1 MSTCRYQKFSL
12 LFIPLLVISQGC
24 QNPAVTDVLNQ
35 VQAATP
41 SSQIKPKRSSN
52 TQQPVQTTSK
62 NLAQQFID
70 VHDLGKK
77 ITLHTDFGEFLGH
90 LPKGK
95 DKSRVYLAR
104 TDDFPLGSGYMGLDK
119 WDMALETGF
128 IDGLLDKGLTVAEK
142 LDHVNPRDPSEY
154 IGTSPQDAF
163 YMHGIN
169 LDDLNLIRSDIKAP
183 TLLTYQIMDFS
194 ESDLLVVA
202 YLRMVDIKSMK
213 VLTSGMIHVG
223 ERPSLPAEKEMN
235 AYNDAYDIVKSIGD
249 LPTSVFGKDVTL
261 GLLNS
266 DILNITGG
274 YKNAP
279 SKKAMAIENG
289 IITGLI
295 HNEKYK
301 DNQPVIM
308 EKTAGFKLKY
318 PPVYN
323 SIVFNTSP
331 ILYEQWSEFLS
342 ETNCSVL
349 MMYRHI
355 PDNGL
360 YIKLIDTK
368 SNGRIIYS
376 RAFVFN
382 GRTDEGIIENHNIV
396 AEQFKAN
403 VNIGLLKDKK
413 ILILDGDKQ
422 AVESQTYFQTQ
433 PTFNEMNL
441 SIEEGMM
448 TALVDEK
455 VSIYE
460 KLKTLYLKRPW
471 MYNEKIFNLNPL
483 YLDDWSQLKEFGVE
497 TLVVYNNLIPY
508 EQLSS
513 TSPDYKKVAIG
524 VRIIDINTGDILDVS
539 ELTNLN

>member
-1 MSTCRYQKFSL
+1 MSTCRYKPYLLFISL
-12 LFIPLLVISQGC
+12 LFISPGC
-24 QNPAVTDVLNQ
+24 QNGAVTDVMNP
-35 VQAATP
+35 VQAAQP
-41 SSQIKPKRSSN
+41 SQNSKRSGN
-52 TQQPVQTTSK
+52 TQPVQTTSDTP
-62 NLAQQFID
+62 AQQFID
-70 VHDLGKK
+70 IHDLGKK
-77 ITLHTDFGEFLGH
+77 ITLHSDFGEFLGH

-104 TDDFPLGSGYMGLDK
+104 IDDFPLGSGYMGLDK

-169 LDDLNLIRSDIKAP
+169 LADLDLIRSDIKAP

-194 ESDLLVVA
+194 KTDFTVVA
-202 YLRMVDIKSMK
+202 YLRMVDIKAMK
-213 VLTSGMIHVG
+213 VLTSGMIQVG
-223 ERPSLPAEKEMN
+223 ERVSLPAEKEMN
-235 AYNDAYDIVKSIGD
+235 AFNDAYDIVKSIGD

-266 DILNITGG
+266 DILNITGA

-295 HNEKYK
+295 HNENYK
-301 DNQPVIM
+301 DNEPVIM

-331 ILYEQWSEFLS
+331 ILYEEWSEFLA

-349 MMYRHI
+349 MMYRYI

-360 YIKLIDTK
+360 YLKLIDTK
-368 SNGRIIYS
+368 SNGRVIYS
-376 RAFVFN
+376 RAFVFH

-422 AVESQTYFQTQ
+422 AVESQTYFQIQ
-433 PTFNEMNL
+433 PSFNEMNL

>member
-1 MSTCRYQKFSL
+1 
-12 LFIPLLVISQGC
+12 
-24 QNPAVTDVLNQ
+24 
-35 VQAATP
+35 
-41 SSQIKPKRSSN
+41 
-52 TQQPVQTTSK
+52 
-62 NLAQQFID
+62 
-70 VHDLGKK
+70 
-77 ITLHTDFGEFLGH
+77 
-90 LPKGK
+90 
-95 DKSRVYLAR
+95 
-104 TDDFPLGSGYMGLDK
+104 
-119 WDMALETGF
+119 
-128 IDGLLDKGLTVAEK
+128 
-142 LDHVNPRDPSEY
+142 
-154 IGTSPQDAF
+154 
-163 YMHGIN
+163 
-169 LDDLNLIRSDIKAP
+169 
-183 TLLTYQIMDFS
+183 
-194 ESDLLVVA
+194 
-202 YLRMVDIKSMK
+202 
-213 VLTSGMIHVG
+213 
-223 ERPSLPAEKEMN
+223 
-235 AYNDAYDIVKSIGD
+235 
-249 LPTSVFGKDVTL
+249 
-261 GLLNS
+261 
-266 DILNITGG
+266 
-274 YKNAP
+274 
-279 SKKAMAIENG
+279 
-289 IITGLI
+289 
-295 HNEKYK
+295 
-301 DNQPVIM
+301 
-308 EKTAGFKLKY
+308 
-318 PPVYN
+318 
-323 SIVFNTSP
+323 
-331 ILYEQWSEFLS
+331 
-342 ETNCSVL
+342 
-349 MMYRHI
+349 MMYRYI

>member
-1 MSTCRYQKFSL
+1 MSACRYYQSLLIISL
-12 LFIPLLVISQGC
+12 LFISLGC
-24 QNPAVTDVLNQ
+24 QNAAVADDMNPD
-35 VQAATP
+35 QAARP
-41 SSQIKPKRSSN
+41 SQIIPKRSGN
-52 TQQPVQTTSK
+52 TQPVQTTSDAP
-62 NLAQQFID
+62 AQQFID
-70 VHDLGKK
+70 VHNLGKK
-77 ITLHTDFGEFLGH
+77 ITLHTNFGEFLGH

-104 TDDFPLGSGYMGLDK
+104 IDDFPLGSGYMGLDK

-154 IGTSPQDAF
+154 IGTSPQDGF

-169 LDDLNLIRSDIKAP
+169 LEDLDFIRSDIKAP
-183 TLLTYQIMDFS
+183 TLLTYQILDFS
-194 ESDLLVVA
+194 KTGLSVVA
-202 YLRMVDIKSMK
+202 YLRMVDIKAMK
-213 VLTSGMIHVG
+213 VLTSGMIQVG
-223 ERPSLPAEKEMN
+223 ESVSFPAEKEIN
-235 AYNDAYDIVKSIGD
+235 AFNDAYDIVKNIGD

-266 DILNITGG
+266 DILNITGA

-301 DNQPVIM
+301 DNEPVIM

-318 PPVYN
+318 PPVYK

-331 ILYEQWSEFLS
+331 ILYEEWSEFLA

-349 MMYRHI
+349 MMYRYI

-360 YIKLIDTK
+360 YLKLIDTK
-368 SNGRIIYS
+368 SNGRVLYS

-433 PTFNEMNL
+433 PSFNEMNL

>member
-1 MSTCRYQKFSL
+1 MSVYRYYPFLLIISL
-12 LFIPLLVISQGC
+12 LFISLGC
-24 QNPAVTDVLNQ
+24 QNAAVADDMNPD
-35 VQAATP
+35 QAARP
-41 SSQIKPKRSSN
+41 SQIIPKRSGN
-52 TQQPVQTTSK
+52 TQPVQTTS
-62 NLAQQFID
+62 NAPAQQFID
-70 VHDLGKK
+70 IHALGKK

-104 TDDFPLGSGYMGLDK
+104 IDDFPLGSGYMGLDK

-169 LDDLNLIRSDIKAP
+169 LADLDLIRSDIKAP

-194 ESDLLVVA
+194 KTDFTVVA
-202 YLRMVDIKSMK
+202 YLRMVDIKAMK
-213 VLTSGMIHVG
+213 VLTSGMIQVG
-223 ERPSLPAEKEMN
+223 ERVSLPAEKEMN
-235 AYNDAYDIVKSIGD
+235 AFNDAYDIVKSIGD

-266 DILNITGG
+266 DILNITGA

-301 DNQPVIM
+301 DNEPVIM

-331 ILYEQWSEFLS
+331 ILYEEWSEFLA

-349 MMYRHI
+349 MMYRYI

-360 YIKLIDTK
+360 YLKLIDTK
-368 SNGRIIYS
+368 SNGRVLYS

>member
-1 MSTCRYQKFSL
+1 MNK
-12 LFIPLLVISQGC
+12 
-24 QNPAVTDVLNQ
+24 

-41 SSQIKPKRSSN
+41 SPQTAPKRSSN
-52 TQQPVQTTSK
+52 TQPVQTTSDAP
-62 NLAQQFID
+62 AQQFID

-154 IGTSPQDAF
+154 IGTSPQDGF

-169 LDDLNLIRSDIKAP
+169 LEDLDFIRSDIKAP
-183 TLLTYQIMDFS
+183 TLLTYQILDFS
-194 ESDLLVVA
+194 KTGLTVVA
-202 YLRMVDIKSMK
+202 YLRMVDIKTMK
-213 VLTSGMIHVG
+213 VLTSGMIQVG
-223 ERPSLPAEKEMN
+223 ESVSFPAEKEIN
-235 AYNDAYDIVKSIGD
+235 AFNDAYDIVKNIGD

-266 DILNITGG
+266 DILNITGA
-274 YKNAP
+274 YNKNAP

-295 HNEKYK
+295 HNQKYK
-301 DNQPVIM
+301 DNEPVIM

-331 ILYEQWSEFLS
+331 ILYEEWSEFLA

-349 MMYRHI
+349 MMYRYI

-360 YIKLIDTK
+360 YLKLIDTK
-368 SNGRIIYS
+368 SNGQIIYS
-376 RAFVFN
+376 KAFVFN
-382 GRTDEGIIENHNIV
+382 GRTDEGIIANHNIV

-422 AVESQTYFQTQ
+422 AVESQIYFQTQ
-433 PTFNEMNL
+433 PSFNEMNL

-497 TLVVYNNLIPY
+497 TLVIYNNLIPY

>member
-1 MSTCRYQKFSL
+1 MSTCRYKPYLLFISL
-12 LFIPLLVISQGC
+12 LFISLGC
-24 QNPAVTDVLNQ
+24 QNAAVTDVMNP
-35 VQAATP
+35 VQAAQP
-41 SSQIKPKRSSN
+41 SQNPNRSGN
-52 TQQPVQTTSK
+52 TQPVQTTSDTP
-62 NLAQQFID
+62 AQQFID
-70 VHDLGKK
+70 IHDLGKK
-77 ITLHTDFGEFLGH
+77 ITLHSDFGEFLGH

-104 TDDFPLGSGYMGLDK
+104 IDDFPLGSGYMGLDK

-142 LDHVNPRDPSEY
+142 LDHVKPRDPSEY

-169 LDDLNLIRSDIKAP
+169 LADLDLIRSDIKAP

-194 ESDLLVVA
+194 KTDLTVVA
-202 YLRMVDIKSMK
+202 YLRMVDIKAMK
-213 VLTSGMIHVG
+213 VLTSGMIQGG
-223 ERPSLPAEKEMN
+223 ERVSLPAEKEMN
-235 AYNDAYDIVKSIGD
+235 AFNDAYDIVKSIGD

-266 DILNITGG
+266 DILNITGA
-274 YKNAP
+274 YKNNAP

-301 DNQPVIM
+301 DNEPVIM

-331 ILYEQWSEFLS
+331 ILYEEWSEFLA

-349 MMYRHI
+349 MMYRYI

-360 YIKLIDTK
+360 YLKLIDTK
-368 SNGRIIYS
+368 SNGRVIYS

-422 AVESQTYFQTQ
+422 AVESQTYFQIQ
-433 PTFNEMNL
+433 PSFNEMNL